1 MLRRAFASKNDSL
14 YSSFDPSGVTID
26 KFNLDTPY
34 KYDPNIPEPILI
46 FFAQCDNQK
55 IEILGLEITLKNK
68 DKLAEILVASD
79 IVLITVALIGFAI
92 I

>member
-46 FFAQCDNQK
+46 FFAQCDN
-55 IEILGLEITLKNK
+55 
-68 DKLAEILVASD
+68 
-79 IVLITVALIGFAI
+79 
-92 I
+92 